1 MVRIFKIPGF
11 ISYLFPYRI
20 WNLSLKT
27 NSVYLTFDD
36 GPQPNVTN
44 WVLDFLKSENISAT
58 FFCIGENVK
67 QHPEIFKRIIDEG
80 HSVGNHSMHHEI
92 FSRDKTQEYI
102 NSIKSA
108 AELIPSEL
116 FRPPYGNLS
125 RKMAKH
131 ISKDYRIIM
140 WTWMAFDFDK
150 SVSVESIIKQSRK
163 IKSGDILVFHDNLKS
178 EDRLKKLLP
187 PIVAQLKKSGFQFDA
202 IPMNR

>member
-67 QHPEIFKRIIDEG
+67 QHPEIFKRIIAYNTTGTQSNGKILIVLALNLVTIFFPFFLFIFQSSLEE
-80 HSVGNHSMHHEI
+80 NHSP
-92 FSRDKTQEYI
+92 F
-102 NSIKSA
+102 
-108 AELIPSEL
+108 LL
-116 FRPPYGNLS
+116 
-125 RKMAKH
+125 
-131 ISKDYRIIM
+131 
-140 WTWMAFDFDK
+140 
-150 SVSVESIIKQSRK
+150 
-163 IKSGDILVFHDNLKS
+163 
-178 EDRLKKLLP
+178 LKKVFL
-187 PIVAQLKKSGFQFDA
+187 F
-202 IPMNR
+202 